1 MQAISGLPAG
11 QRLVL
16 HGGRDDHGPHRPQR
30 RGQDHDAQIHA
41 PSGAPGRRADHDLRT
56 GYGHGR
62 ARHPVAHR
70 LRLRRRVILPAQAP
84 AGADGRDEGL
94 LSRLGRRTLRAA
106 RPAVF
111 AGRAQARVRAVRGH
125 EGQIPAGCCDV
136 AQGGAADS
144 RRADVR
150 PRPRLA
156 RRAAGHV
163 PDALRAGGRV
173 DPLLHAHHVRPRCL
187 CRHDHLHPVWPCRRQ
202 RKEAGADRRVS
213 VRTGAGRRLRRGT
226 ARKAHRRAQPQGR
239 AGRAHPR
246 GDAGLAAGLAVSP
259 ANLEQIMVHL
269 DREAE
274 A

>member
-11 QRLVL
+11 QCLVL
-16 HGGRDDHGPHRPQR
+16 HGGRDDHGPDRPQR

-94 LSRLGRRTLRAA
+94 LSRLGQRTLCAA

-125 EGQIPAGCCDV
+125 EGQVPAGCCDV
-136 AQGGAADS
+136 TQGGAADS

-213 VRTGAGRRLRRGT
+213 VRTGADAACGAALRGKLIG
-226 ARKAHRRAQPQGR
+226 ARSHKGELDALIRAE
-239 AGRAHPR
+239 
-246 GDAGLAAGLAVSP
+246 DAGLAAGLAVSP

-269 DREAE
+269 EREAE